1 MKAQDE
7 MYMRKAL
14 ELATLGWGWTSPN
27 PLVGAVVVKDGEIV
41 GSGYHKICGGPHAE
55 VNAIRDSG
63 EKAREAC
70 IYVNLEPCC
79 HYGKTPPCT
88 DLIIKSGIKRVV
100 VGMKDPNPQVA
111 GNGIKKLID
120 AGIEVE
126 TGILEAESIAL
137 NEIFIKHIRGKSPF
151 VILKTAVTMDGKT
164 ACENGDSKWIT
175 CEQSRKYVHR
185 LRGRVSCIVTGVG
198 TVIADDPLMNVRH
211 EKGMKDPVRVVMDS
225 KCSIPLHSNVLVNSP
240 ENTIVAVT
248 DSADSEKIKA
258 VENTGAKVMVL
269 PKGDKGVDIKSLVEE
284 LSKRGFDSILVE
296 AGESVN
302 ESFLNEGL
310 VDKIYMFMAPKILTG
325 KDSMGSF
332 GGDSPQKMADAARIY
347 DMKTESVGDDILIT
361 GYTKEGMQ
369 CLQV

>member
-1 MKAQDE
+1 MNKKDE
-7 MYMRKAL
+7 LYMRKAL
-14 ELATLGWGWTSPN
+14 KLARLGWGWTSPN

-55 VNAIRDSG
+55 VNAVNDAG
-63 EKAREAC
+63 EKARGAC

-126 TGILEAESIAL
+126 TGILESESIIL
-137 NEIFIKHIRGKSPF
+137 NEIFIKHIREKSPF

-175 CEQSRKYVHR
+175 CEESRKQVHR
-185 LRGRVSCIVTGVG
+185 LRGRVSCIVTGIG

-211 EKGMKDPVRVVMDS
+211 EKGMKDPVRVVLDS
-225 KCSIPLHSNVLVNSP
+225 NCSIPVGSNVIVNAP

-248 DSADSEKIKA
+248 DRAGSEKIKA
-258 VENTGAKVMVL
+258 IEKSGAEVMVL
-269 PKGDKGVDIKSLVEE
+269 PESGKGVDIKRLIDE

-296 AGESVN
+296 AGANVN
-302 ESFLNEGL
+302 ASFIKEDL
-310 VDKIYMFMAPKILTG
+310 VDKVCMFMAPKILTG
-325 KDSMGSF
+325 SASIGSF
-332 GGDSPQKMADAARIY
+332 GGESPEKMADAARIY
-347 DMKTESVGDDILIT
+347 DMKTECVGDDILIT
-361 GYTKEGMQ
+361 GYTKEGMR